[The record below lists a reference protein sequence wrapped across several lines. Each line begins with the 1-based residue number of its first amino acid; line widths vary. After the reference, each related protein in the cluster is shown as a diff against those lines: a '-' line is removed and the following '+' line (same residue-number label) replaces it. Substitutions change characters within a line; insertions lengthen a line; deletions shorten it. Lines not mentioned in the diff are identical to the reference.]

1 LTFRRSRPSDTL
13 LKDPLDLWV
22 RTHTRFRCATSILLV
37 DVDRIVFTGVVANL
51 LNRSVDMH
59 LVKMLLTLI
68 LTDLE
73 ESEVAKWTG
82 ARGKKS
88 EKR

>member
-1 LTFRRSRPSDTL
+1 
-13 LKDPLDLWV
+13 
-22 RTHTRFRCATSILLV
+22 LV
-37 DVDRIVFTGVVANL
+37 VVDRIVFTGVAANL